1 MDINPLISDAT
12 GREVYLVGGNQSWK
26 QAIFRGYNVSL
37 EWFIGQRTY
46 EPMLVIWPVRGER
59 DTGCWGICL
68 SSISA
73 YCEFGPDD
81 KPTGTPTKYARDEA
95 ATTLRE
101 IFARSAIDAEVNNLL
116 DVVMQF
122 APDLITQVPPPP
134 AELLLSG
141 RKPILEVTRKENGR
155 KVAEVML

>member
-26 QAIFRGYNVSL
+26 QGTFRGYNVSL
-37 EWFIGQRTY
+37 EWFIGQRSF

-81 KPTGTPTKYARDEA
+81 KPTGTPTRYARDEA